1 MILKAIYHP
10 EIHLKSMHEIVQ
22 SVDAYKISIDGA
34 EFQFAVSATDEFYPS
49 SFGRYRLLWKLRE
62 NAYDYEYCLYCL
74 LRELYNIEKEW
85 SLELQDI
92 MQPLLCYEQS
102 LFEDGECFKRMA
114 MVLRFLKQKGFI
126 QEMELEADFESKE
139 WKKLIGERRIGLC
152 LIDLDALNAAVN
164 RKSQAWSLKDEIL
177 LILNTQEIKLDGKY
191 YILTNEHCE
200 PYLSF
205 AGGKLGGH
213 LKLHI
218 YGSLDCPS
226 ALRHLAKGHYK
237 KNRIFFANEEKA
249 VAAGFRPC
257 AVCMQKKYI
266 EWKNVNPE
274 V

>member
-1 MILKAIYHP
+1 MID
-10 EIHLKSMHEIVQ
+10 M
-22 SVDAYKISIDGA
+22 
-34 EFQFAVSATDEFYPS
+34 
-49 SFGRYRLLWKLRE
+49 
-62 NAYDYEYCLYCL
+62 
-74 LRELYNIEKEW
+74 
-85 SLELQDI
+85 
-92 MQPLLCYEQS
+92 
-102 LFEDGECFKRMA
+102 
-114 MVLRFLKQKGFI
+114 
-126 QEMELEADFESKE
+126 
-139 WKKLIGERRIGLC
+139 
-152 LIDLDALNAAVN
+152 DALNAAVN
-164 RKSQAWSLKDEIL
+164 RKSQALSLKDEIL

-218 YGSLDCPS
+218 YGRLDCPS

-237 KNRIFFANEEKA
+237 KNRVFFANEEKA

-266 EWKNVNPE
+266 EWKNVNLE

>member
-1 MILKAIYHP
+1 
-10 EIHLKSMHEIVQ
+10 
-22 SVDAYKISIDGA
+22 
-34 EFQFAVSATDEFYPS
+34 
-49 SFGRYRLLWKLRE
+49 
-62 NAYDYEYCLYCL
+62 
-74 LRELYNIEKEW
+74 
-85 SLELQDI
+85 

-177 LILNTQEIKLDGKY
+177 LILNTQENKLDGKY

>member
-1 MILKAIYHP
+1 M
-10 EIHLKSMHEIVQ
+10 
-22 SVDAYKISIDGA
+22 
-34 EFQFAVSATDEFYPS
+34 
-49 SFGRYRLLWKLRE
+49 
-62 NAYDYEYCLYCL
+62 
-74 LRELYNIEKEW
+74 
-85 SLELQDI
+85 
-92 MQPLLCYEQS
+92 
-102 LFEDGECFKRMA
+102 
-114 MVLRFLKQKGFI
+114 
-126 QEMELEADFESKE
+126 
-139 WKKLIGERRIGLC
+139 
-152 LIDLDALNAAVN
+152 DALNAAVN

-218 YGSLDCPS
+218 YGRLDCPS

-237 KNRIFFANEEKA
+237 KNRVFFANEEKA